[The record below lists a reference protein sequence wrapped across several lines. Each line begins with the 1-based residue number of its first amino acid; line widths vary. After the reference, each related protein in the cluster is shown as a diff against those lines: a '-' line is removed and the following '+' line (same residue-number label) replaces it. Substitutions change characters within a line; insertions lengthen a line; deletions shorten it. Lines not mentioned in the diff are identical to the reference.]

1 MCSSDLGKVTVLQL
15 HMGLYPGRMINP
27 IHCDLQVLGASL
39 FGVGQALFE
48 ELVWDEQGVLV
59 NPNLSDYMIPSFLD
73 VPVKFDKT
81 MLETP
86 GSIDVHG
93 LGETPLP
100 AVAPA
105 IANAVAQALG
115 VRVVD
120 LPLTPERVLRL
131 IHERDAMASGEA
143 SA

>member
-1 MCSSDLGKVTVLQL
+1 MAIGEHD
-15 HMGLYPGRMINP
+15 R
-27 IHCDLQVLGASL
+27 A
-39 FGVGQALFE
+39 QALFE

-73 VPVKFDKT
+73 VPGHVGHT
-81 MLETP
+81 VLETP
-86 GSIDVHG
+86 GTTEIHG

-120 LPLTPERVLRL
+120 LPLTPERVLRR